1 MTGGRIALVLSLSLL
16 VFGRSMAEEAAP
28 GHAEKFEHA
37 AKPDKALASDVQ
49 RTMAIEGSDAERF
62 CANIQDEARERR
74 YALKEAELKD
84 IASEIDVK
92 MKALEEKRAEFE
104 AWQKRREEFAM
115 LATDNLVDIYK
126 KMRPAAAAERLA
138 VLSVDLSASILMKLP
153 SRQAGVILNEME
165 PETVA
170 AITAIMAA
178 SSQRKDPA

>member
-1 MTGGRIALVLSLSLL
+1 MSDWHAISAKAGLVALLL
-16 VFGRSMAEEAAP
+16 ALPGYPMAEEAA
-28 GHAEKFEHA
+28 HA
-37 AKPDKALASDVQ
+37 PKAPKTVK
-49 RTMAIEGSDAERF
+49 TEGSEAEQF

-74 YALKEAELKD
+74 YALKEAELAA
-84 IASEIDVK
+84 IAAQIDEK
-92 MKALEEKRAEFE
+92 MKALEGKRAEFE

-115 LATDNLVDIYK
+115 LATDNLVEIYK

-138 VLSVDLSASILMKLP
+138 VLSADLSASILMKLP
-153 SRQAGVILNEME
+153 SRQAGVILNEMA

>member
-1 MTGGRIALVLSLSLL
+1 MRAANVISAVGCLL
-16 VFGRSMAEEAAP
+16 MLAGVSMAEEAAHAP
-28 GHAEKFEHA
+28 AAPVPSAHSAGTADAPELPKAEKVQG
-37 AKPDKALASDVQ
+37 SDVEQ
-49 RTMAIEGSDAERF
+49 F
-62 CANIQDEARERR
+62 CSNIQDEARERR
-74 YALKEAELKD
+74 YALKEAELAA
-84 IASEIDVK
+84 IAAQIDEK
-92 MKALEEKRAEFE
+92 MKALEAKRAEFE
-104 AWQKRREEFAM
+104 AWQTRREQFAM

-138 VLSVDLSASILMKLP
+138 VLPTDLSASILMKLP

>member
-1 MTGGRIALVLSLSLL
+1 MRGGLIAVVLVLL
-16 VFGRSMAEEAAP
+16 VSGRLAAEEAAP
-28 GHAEKFEHA
+28 VHPDKSEHA
-37 AKPDKALASDVQ
+37 AGQKTAPAPEVEKVMEA
-49 RTMAIEGSDAERF
+49 EGSDTERF

-104 AWQKRREEFAM
+104 AWQTRREEFAK

-138 VLSVDLSASILMKLP
+138 VLSTDLSASILMKLP

>member
-1 MTGGRIALVLSLSLL
+1 MRGKQAILALVLSLPVSCQLA
-16 VFGRSMAEEAAP
+16 AEEAGPAHSETP
-28 GHAEKFEHA
+28 GHVAENKAAHEHEVQKAEA
-37 AKPDKALASDVQ
+37 AQ
-49 RTMAIEGSDAERF
+49 GSDAERF

-74 YALKEAELKD
+74 YALKDAELKA
-84 IASEIDVK
+84 ITAEIDVK
-92 MKALEEKRAEFE
+92 MKALEERRAEFE
-104 AWQKRREEFAM
+104 AWQKRREEFAR

-138 VLSVDLSASILMKLP
+138 VLSTDLSASILMKLP

-178 SSQRKDPA
+178 SSQRKDPV

>member
-1 MTGGRIALVLSLSLL
+1 MRGALIALALSLL
-16 VFGRSMAEEAAP
+16 LSSGLAAEEVAPAHPETP
-28 GHAEKFEHA
+28 GHAPDGSTEHT
-37 AKPDKALASDVQ
+37 PEVQ
-49 RTMAIEGSDAERF
+49 DSDAERF
-62 CANIQDEARERR
+62 CTNIQDEARERR
-74 YALKEAELKD
+74 YALKNAELKA
-84 IASEIDVK
+84 IAAEIDVK
-92 MKALEEKRAEFE
+92 MKALEDKRAEFE
-104 AWQKRREEFAM
+104 AWQKRREEFAT

-138 VLSVDLSASILMKLP
+138 VLSTDLSASILMKLP

>member
-1 MTGGRIALVLSLSLL
+1 MRGRLAILALVLSLPVSVQLA
-16 VFGRSMAEEAAP
+16 AEEAAP
-28 GHAEKFEHA
+28 AHPETPGHGAKEEAAHA
-37 AKPDKALASDVQ
+37 PEMRKALAAQ
-49 RTMAIEGSDAERF
+49 GSDAERF

-74 YALKEAELKD
+74 YALKDAELKA
-84 IASEIDVK
+84 IAAEIDVK
-92 MKALEEKRAEFE
+92 MKAMEEKRGEFE
-104 AWQKRREEFAM
+104 AWQKRREQFAT

-138 VLSVDLSASILMKLP
+138 VLSTDLSASILMKLP

-165 PETVA
+165 PDIVA